1 MVNDRKYHFST
12 ILSGLKENKLLA
24 RRLLIVLLVA
34 AAIASGLL
42 FPFSALADAGGWP
55 SPTFVIL
62 PTLANFPT
70 ATLFPTVDLRNL
82 NQLMITDATPTAT
95 LFTAPTTA
103 PSGGR
108 STLSYL
114 CLPLGV
120 GFLLVLILAS
130 LMIMRRR

>member
-1 MVNDRKYHFST
+1 MVDDRKNLFST
-12 ILSGLKENKLLA
+12 LLTSFKENKFLG
-24 RRLLIVLLVA
+24 RWLLIVLLVA
-34 AAIASGLL
+34 AAITSSLY
-42 FPFSALADAGGWP
+42 FPFSVLADAGGWP
-55 SPTFVIL
+55 SPTFMIL

-82 NQLMITDATPTAT
+82 NQLMIPEATPTAT
-95 LFTAPTTA
+95 LFSASTTA
-103 PSGGR
+103 PSEDR
-108 STLSYL
+108 STLSYV